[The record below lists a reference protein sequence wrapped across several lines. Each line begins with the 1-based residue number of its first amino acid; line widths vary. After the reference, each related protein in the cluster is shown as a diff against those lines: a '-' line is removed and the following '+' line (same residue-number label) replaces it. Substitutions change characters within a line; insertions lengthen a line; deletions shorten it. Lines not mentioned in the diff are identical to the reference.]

1 MIARVLCGVVRA
13 AVLFGLAG
21 GVCRADGSAG
31 PNATTAA
38 FEVVR
43 PVGDVYNE
51 RTSDGDSYPEALGVR
66 AFAST
71 RGYAVWIDYRR
82 NVYLTES
89 GGPGALTQYARLE
102 GGYGT
107 VVPFLARDSSF
118 EARAERA
125 LGLRG
130 VYAGIGFDQ
139 TWENYHYPSL
149 RGFGAGLEKRAS
161 DVPGIRPFGSIYY
174 YPWMS
179 GAYTTETLPPRALN
193 PNFRILKID
202 YGFRIQVRAP
212 VYFVA
217 GYGNEF
223 RRAQGLPAQIRFIRS
238 DLSLGFGARL

>member
-1 MIARVLCGVVRA
+1 VIIRCPWA
-13 AVLFGLAG
+13 LASAMLL
-21 GVCRADGSAG
+21 VALASTPCFADDGNGSSA
-31 PNATTAA
+31 PA
-38 FEVVR
+38 FEIVR

-66 AFAST
+66 AYA
-71 RGYAVWIDYRR
+71 RIHAYAVWFDYRR

-89 GGPGALTQYARLE
+89 GGPGALTLYPRLE

-107 VVPFLARDSSF
+107 SVPFLARDSSF

-125 LGLRG
+125 LGMRD

-149 RGFGAGLEKRAS
+149 RGVGAGLEKRAS
-161 DVPGIRPFGSIYY
+161 DRPGIRPFGSIYY
-174 YPWMS
+174 YPWTS
-179 GAYTTETLPPRALN
+179 GAYTTETLPHRALN

-202 YGFRIQVRAP
+202 YGFRVQVRAP

-223 RRAQGLPAQIRFIRS
+223 RRARELPAQIRFIRS
-238 DLSLGFGARL
+238 DLALGLGARL